1 MKVTSIEDRT
11 EEVEFVKKAAAR
23 FAEDPRMK
31 SFGELNSFGELTPG
45 SLLALRWGLHDRS
58 VLVLHISESQD
69 PVVYGDAVPRKAD
82 AA

>member
-23 FAEDPRMK
+23 FAEDPRMH
-31 SFGELNSFGELTPG
+31 SFGELTPG
-45 SLLALRWGLHDRS
+45 SLLALRWGLHDRA
-58 VLVLHISESQD
+58 VLVLRISEAHD
-69 PVVYGDAVPRKAD
+69 LVVYGDAVPRKAE